1 MKWRGAS
8 RECTACCS
16 CRPAVVRGA
25 VALVIPAL
33 LAVLAE
39 ALASPVAVPEVTAR
53 ITIVHRGVGYPSLV
67 RIRVDPPSAAGR
79 GELLLSIYNTAGVI
93 NRHVLEP
100 VAPGAYEAE
109 YVFPAGGIWRYYMR
123 FGLGQAGFTSA
134 GYVRITAKTGST
146 DSANAVFRSGL
157 RRAPALVQPFG
168 YAAFGLMAVLALA
181 GVSAILIRLARCG
194 PRAWTSV

>member
-1 MKWRGAS
+1 
-8 RECTACCS
+8 
-16 CRPAVVRGA
+16 
-25 VALVIPAL
+25 L

-53 ITIVHRGVGYPSLV
+53 ITIAHRVLGHPSLV
-67 RIRVDPPSAAGR
+67 TIRVDPPSAAGR
-79 GELLLSIYNTAGVI
+79 GELLFSIYNTAGVI

-100 VAPGAYEAE
+100 IAPGAYEAE

-123 FGLGQAGFTSA
+123 FGLGQAGFASA

-146 DSANAVFRSGL
+146 DSASAVFRSGL
-157 RRAPALVQPFG
+157 RRAPAYAQPLG

-181 GVSAILIRLARCG
+181 GVSTILIRLARCG
-194 PRAWTSV
+194 PHAGTSL

>member
-1 MKWRGAS
+1 MTWRGAS
-8 RECTACCS
+8 RESTACRT

-53 ITIVHRGVGYPSLV
+53 ITIVHRGLGYPSLV
-67 RIRVDPPSAAGR
+67 TIRVDPPSAAGR
-79 GELLLSIYNTAGVI
+79 AELLLSIYNTAGVI

-123 FGLGQAGFTSA
+123 FGLGQAGLASA

-146 DSANAVFRSGL
+146 DSASAVFRSGL
-157 RRAPALVQPFG
+157 RRAPAYVQPLG

-194 PRAWTSV
+194 PARR